1 MPPLTTAAAVC
12 AYLARGWAVIPI
24 EAGGKRPL
32 VAWEPYQHRAP
43 EEGDTDS
50 WFKRWPGANVGVVT
64 GQVSGLVVLDVD
76 PGHGGDDS
84 LADLERRFGALPAT
98 IEAISG
104 GGGRHIYFAHPGI
117 ILRNRVGLAPGLD
130 LRGDGGLIVAPPSL
144 HASGRR
150 YEWEVSHHPDD
161 VALAPLPSWLVA
173 LVRGEVPGVG
183 HSRDHWRGLLRD
195 GVAEGARN
203 NTIASLTGHL
213 LWHDVD
219 PEVAAELLL
228 CWNRV
233 RCRPPLSDEEV
244 ARTVESICR
253 THRRHAGEGR
263 PAPQAEGR

>member
-1 MPPLTTAAAVC
+1 MPPLTTAAAVR

-43 EEGDTDS
+43 EGGDIDS
-50 WFKRWPGANVGVVT
+50 WFRRWPNANIGIVT
-64 GQVSGLVVLDVD
+64 GRISGLVVLDVD
-76 PGHGGDDS
+76 PRHRGDDS
-84 LADLERRFGALPAT
+84 LAELERRFGALPVT

-104 GGGRHIYFAHPGI
+104 GGGRHIYFAHPGGT
-117 ILRNRVGLAPGLD
+117 LRNRVGLAPGLD

-161 VALAPLPSWLVA
+161 VALAPLPSWLVT
-173 LVRGEVPGVG
+173 LVQGDAPGAG
-183 HSRDHWRGLLRD
+183 HSREYWRKLARD
-195 GVAEGARN
+195 GVGEGARN

-219 PEVAAELLL
+219 RQVATELLL

-233 RCRPPLSDEEV
+233 RCRPPLSDGEV
-244 ARTVESICR
+244 IRTVESIWR
-253 THRRHAGEGR
+253 THCRHADGGG
-263 PAPQAEGR
+263 ATPQAEGA